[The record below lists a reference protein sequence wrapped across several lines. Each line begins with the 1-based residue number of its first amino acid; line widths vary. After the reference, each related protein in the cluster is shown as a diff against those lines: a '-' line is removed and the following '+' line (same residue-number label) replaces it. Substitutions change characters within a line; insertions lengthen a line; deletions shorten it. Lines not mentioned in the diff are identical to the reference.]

1 MWGIIRPSAV
11 PNGAGTSRVARVHR
25 TTTTA
30 TLLVTVAVS
39 ALSGCVTV
47 QRPPAPAP
55 PAAPPSQASAPRPDG
70 SAEPQVVQAPAREAL
85 ELIDPSHHPKPAPHP
100 PHRAPVT
107 PPKAAQAPVPRAHP
121 HPHPHPRP
129 RHPRQPGTDI
139 PDVVKSVPKNTSDV
153 CALGRKYG
161 GWQSDSPQSI
171 ICGQTYGR

>member
-1 MWGIIRPSAV
+1 M
-11 PNGAGTSRVARVHR
+11 HR

-55 PAAPPSQASAPRPDG
+55 PAAPSQASVPRPDG

-85 ELIDPSHHPKPAPHP
+85 ELIDPSHRPKPVAHP
-100 PHRAPVT
+100 PHHAPA
-107 PPKAAQAPVPRAHP
+107 PPSRAAQAPVPVPRSHP
-121 HPHPHPRP
+121 HPHPHPHTKPRRP
-129 RHPRQPGTDI
+129 TQPGADI